1 MRTKK
6 IGAIEVEL
14 LADQAYE
21 KLKNGIINREL
32 PPGSRISE
40 RYLASLMR
48 TSNTTIKRAL
58 HKLSIEG
65 LVEIRPRSGTFVS
78 TLREVNVEE
87 ITTIRASLEGLSASF
102 AAAKA
107 NPETIRAMQ
116 AQFEIMARL
125 TKAGDSQ
132 GLVKAN
138 AAFHQMIH
146 QASGNPY
153 ITQLI
158 KVVRSFEIGMRRMTL
173 NSQEEMEYG
182 YEGHKKIFDAI
193 QAGNGP
199 LAEDCM
205 KQHILGTLQVYLS
218 SLKASTAAPPPVD

>member
-1 MRTKK
+1 MKK
-6 IGAIEVEL
+6 KSIGAIEVEL

-21 KLKNGIINREL
+21 KLKQGIINKEL

-40 RYLASLMR
+40 RYLVSLMG

-65 LVEIRPRSGTFVS
+65 LVEIRPRSGTYVS
-78 TLREVNVEE
+78 TLSEVNIEE
-87 ITTIRASLEGLSASF
+87 IATIRASLEGLAASF

-107 NPETIRAMQ
+107 KPEDLQGMQ
-116 AQFEIMARL
+116 AQFETMARL
-125 TKAGDSQ
+125 TKAGSSK

-138 AAFHQMIH
+138 AAFHRMIH

-158 KVVRSFEIGMRRMTL
+158 KVIHSFETGMRRMTL
-173 NSQEEMEYG
+173 NSQEEMDYG
-182 YEGHKKIFDAI
+182 LHGHRKIFDAI
-193 QAGNGP
+193 RAGNGA
-199 LAEDCM
+199 LAEECM
-205 KQHILGTLQVYLS
+205 KQHVLGTLRMYLS
-218 SLKASTAAPPPVD
+218 SLKGNASDRPVG